1 MKFEKNA
8 KYNTYAVLALI
19 VVAFAALLVSLAM
32 HLDGVQAVL
41 RKLASVLAP
50 LLYAGIIM
58 LILLPI
64 VDFFDVRFRKLLKA
78 RKNYEKKASA
88 LAVLCAYLLLLL
100 VLVLAVV
107 IVIPQFTTLYEF
119 ILGSTEYLAALDAL
133 ANRLA
138 ADSGVFGERIL
149 QLVNTLKATLVD
161 SLKQLPAL
169 VTKLASVFGN
179 ALSHV
184 SDGLLGLIIS
194 IYAMLRRSYLK
205 ALCRKVN
212 AAFFKPRTEERIADV
227 CRALYNNTG
236 WFFSARAYNS
246 IAVAIVFYAVLRLLG
261 CKFYSVLCLV
271 IALCGFIPIFGM
283 LLGGAIGALIVLIT
297 DTRLIGW
304 FLIVFLVLMILD
316 YVFLRPRITN
326 IKVRVSLGT
335 TMVCV
340 LVGFFVWNW
349 LGALFA
355 IPLYVTARDFFL
367 AWRKKRM
374 TAYNGE

>member
-58 LILLPI
+58 LILLSI

-138 ADSGVFGERIL
+138 ESSL
-149 QLVNTLKATLVD
+149 QAG
-161 SLKQLPAL
+161 SLK
-169 VTKLASVFGN
+169 
-179 ALSHV
+179 
-184 SDGLLGLIIS
+184 
-194 IYAMLRRSYLK
+194 
-205 ALCRKVN
+205 
-212 AAFFKPRTEERIADV
+212 
-227 CRALYNNTG
+227 
-236 WFFSARAYNS
+236 
-246 IAVAIVFYAVLRLLG
+246 
-261 CKFYSVLCLV
+261 
-271 IALCGFIPIFGM
+271 
-283 LLGGAIGALIVLIT
+283 
-297 DTRLIGW
+297 
-304 FLIVFLVLMILD
+304 
-316 YVFLRPRITN
+316 
-326 IKVRVSLGT
+326 
-335 TMVCV
+335 
-340 LVGFFVWNW
+340 
-349 LGALFA
+349 
-355 IPLYVTARDFFL
+355 
-367 AWRKKRM
+367 
-374 TAYNGE
+374 